1 VANSSARPP
10 RPQRRARGVIFA
22 ARTAFVFACGR
33 VIRARMTKFFGLR
46 SLGWHMFKSALIGTG
61 ILLLAA
67 AAISAQ
73 TAVDCGGDYV
83 RALDKFKN
91 RQISPQLLP
100 ALKRRAL
107 RIYDAC
113 LTNDL
118 PNARALFDSLD
129 RWKD

>member
-1 VANSSARPP
+1 
-10 RPQRRARGVIFA
+10 
-22 ARTAFVFACGR
+22 
-33 VIRARMTKFFGLR
+33 MTKFFGLGA
-46 SLGWHMFKSALIGTG
+46 LGWRMFKSALIGAG
-61 ILLLAA
+61 ILLLAG

-83 RALDKFKN
+83 RALDKLKN

-100 ALKRRAL
+100 AMKRRAL